1 MRKSLFSYAIKLFL
15 IKIYSKGNF
24 IPAIALLI
32 KKDVFDSIGLFDES
46 LRLEDYDMWLRIAK
60 KFKFEYVQ
68 DDEVY
73 YRQLD
78 NSLMRTLQKGSLYF
92 QEHFNVLYKHIG
104 NLDKN
109 NSKQIV
115 KQLYNLYK
123 ANLKRTKSPNLK
135 LTGKLFIAIF
145 KSL

>member
-1 MRKSLFSYAIKLFL
+1 
-15 IKIYSKGNF
+15 
-24 IPAIALLI
+24 
-32 KKDVFDSIGLFDES
+32 
-46 LRLEDYDMWLRIAK
+46 MWLRIAK